1 MLLIIAWGPVVRTR
15 GKSIVCASGLQ
26 SSSERGP
33 GNFENARG
41 LRAKLARAEARIV
54 KAAGTPASHKMVSS
68 GDVQQAWFDAGT
80 DERRTVIR
88 EQVERIVIGA
98 PGRPDTE
105 VFWRKED

>member
-1 MLLIIAWGPVVRTR
+1 MAELR
-15 GKSIVCASGLQ
+15 GKIDGFQARAAKMDPDDLVGIL
-26 SSSERGP
+26 
-33 GNFENARG
+33 RG

-98 PGRPDTE
+98 PGRPDAE